1 MSTAR
6 CFVWPGGRKLSP
18 RARAHALR
26 AQAHVRPP
34 RELDS
39 VLPPCTARR
48 PRSTPNPSS
57 TRRLSFRCHAF
68 KSSYFPAR
76 IEEIEPHRRRRATTS
91 CRGDIFLPPAFQI
104 DLRSRRPRPRH
115 TCVGVPLA
123 CRAPLCARA
132 RARARTLSPRA
143 RTHSAREGRSPLPPC
158 AAPTPILT
166 VRSRFTGRPVHVPS
180 TALTG
185 RLARQALACVHT
197 WVGPP
202 PPARAFLSCPPL
214 PGFLRCPHS
223 CGHVAALEPGPA
235 DSLYA
240 S

>member
-1 MSTAR
+1 MDDGLGVER
-6 CFVWPGGRKLSP
+6 GRRWVQGGRAESSSRGGRTCACARRACA
-18 RARAHALR
+18 RARGESL
-26 AQAHVRPP
+26 RPP
-34 RELDS
+34 GHTKHLA
-39 VLPPCTARR
+39 V
-48 PRSTPNPSS
+48 
-57 TRRLSFRCHAF
+57 
-68 KSSYFPAR
+68 
-76 IEEIEPHRRRRATTS
+76 
-91 CRGDIFLPPAFQI
+91 DIFLPPAFQI

-158 AAPTPILT
+158 AAPTPVLT

-180 TALTG
+180 TPLTG
-185 RLARQALACVHT
+185 RLALQALVCCHKR
-197 WVGPP
+197 VGPP

>member
-1 MSTAR
+1 MSTPTCQFEVAASS
-6 CFVWPGGRKLSP
+6 LS
-18 RARAHALR
+18 ARAHALR

-39 VLPPCTARR
+39 ALPPCTHRR

-57 TRRLSFRCHAF
+57 TCRLSFRCRAF

-76 IEEIEPHRRRRATTS
+76 IEEIELHGRSPATTS
-91 CRGDIFLPPAFQI
+91 CGRRRHFPPPGISNRLA
-104 DLRSRRPRPRH
+104 LSSPRHRH

-143 RTHSAREGRSPLPPC
+143 RSPSAREGRSPLPPC
-158 AAPTPILT
+158 AAPTPVLT

-180 TALTG
+180 TPLTVG
-185 RLARQALACVHT
+185 ACMCT
-197 WVGPP
+197 
-202 PPARAFLSCPPL
+202 
-214 PGFLRCPHS
+214 
-223 CGHVAALEPGPA
+223 
-235 DSLYA
+235 
-240 S
+240 